1 MTALKINENENTHL
15 RAHYEGVVRDTM
27 RIIWR
32 RKLLVAAILV
42 EALVLA
48 SIALV
53 LVGPRY
59 TGEAIIQLSFSREES
74 ASSAKS
80 QPIVSMEAAAIV
92 DGAARVIRSRA
103 TASAV
108 VARLGLDKDP
118 TFTRQSF
125 SWRVLSSVRSALGM
139 EQALPPRDHDLA
151 VNTLMQRVAV
161 TNEPRS
167 YLISI
172 AVTASD
178 PARAAGLANA
188 VAFEYLRAQMLQRLT
203 ETYATVESEVAELS
217 TVYGIHHPNPRY
229 LDARARLERL
239 QARLSALRQEG
250 PDEDVTNLVSS
261 QRGQLLP
268 AETVMVPSG
277 PNIVL
282 ILALTAGAALVL
294 GAWLAV
300 LLGRNLAGW
309 NRAGY
314 DAVRGD
320 EAVLRAMGSNA
331 ESSPLASVTARGLA
345 DGPMGRNGKIVGRT
359 LSSKAETEE
368 TLNAR
373 TRG

>member
-1 MTALKINENENTHL
+1 MTALKINDNETPLL
-15 RAHYEGVVRDTM
+15 RAHYEGVAHDTL

-32 RKLLVAAILV
+32 RKLLIAAILV
-42 EALVLA
+42 AALVLA

-92 DGAARVIRSRA
+92 DSAARVIRSRA

-151 VNTLMQRVAV
+151 VSALMQQVAV
-161 TNEPRS
+161 INEPRS

-172 AVTASD
+172 AVTARD
-178 PARAAGLANA
+178 PERAARLANA

-203 ETYATVESEVAELS
+203 ETYTAVEGEVAELS
-217 TVYGIHHPNPRY
+217 AVYGIHHPDPRY
-229 LDARARLERL
+229 LDARAKLERL

-250 PDEDVTNLVSS
+250 ADEDVVNLVSS
-261 QRGQLLP
+261 PRGQLFP

-282 ILALTAGAALVL
+282 VLALTAGAALVL

-300 LLGRNLAGW
+300 LFGRGHAGW

-314 DAVRGD
+314 DAARGG
-320 EAVLRAMGSNA
+320 EAVLRAIGSNA
-331 ESSPLASVTARGLA
+331 ERSPVPSVTARDPA
-345 DGPMGRNGKIVGRT
+345 DGPMGRSGKIVGRT
-359 LSSKAETEE
+359 LSSETGTEE
-368 TLNAR
+368 ALNAR